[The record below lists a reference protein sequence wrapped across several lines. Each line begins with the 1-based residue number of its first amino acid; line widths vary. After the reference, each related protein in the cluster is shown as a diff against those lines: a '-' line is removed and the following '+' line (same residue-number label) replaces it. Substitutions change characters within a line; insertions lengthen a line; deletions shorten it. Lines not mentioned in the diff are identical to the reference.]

1 MKQFFLLLL
10 AAALLCGCGAE
21 QTVET
26 VADEWVVPVMA
37 VPKEIS
43 LTLPGE
49 ASVCAVESD
58 SGRLYIGDGYEVA
71 VQTLSGGDMDA
82 TLRTLTGFS
91 QKELTVMQTGSGSI
105 KRYEFVWACA
115 GEGGQ
120 KLGHGVLLDDGDYHY
135 CLSILRDAEPKEIS
149 QVIWSEVIQSF
160 EVI

>member
-1 MKQFFLLLL
+1 MKRCLLLL
-10 AAALLCGCGAE
+10 FFAGMLCGCGAA
-21 QTVET
+21 QTAET

-37 VPKEIS
+37 VPKEII

-49 ASVCAVESD
+49 ASVCAVESG

-71 VQTLSGGDMDA
+71 VQTLSSGDMDA
-82 TLRTLTGFS
+82 TLRSVTGFP
-91 QKELTVMQTGSGSI
+91 QKDLTVMQTDGGPV

-135 CLSILRDAEPKEIS
+135 CLSILRDAEQKEMS
-149 QVIWSEVIQSF
+149 QVIWSEVISSF
-160 EVI
+160 EVV

>member
-1 MKQFFLLLL
+1 MKRCILVILL
-10 AAALLCGCGAE
+10 AGMFCGCSAE

-71 VQTLSGGDMDA
+71 VQTLSSGDMDA
-82 TLRTLTGFS
+82 TLRSVTGFP
-91 QKELTVMQTGSGSI
+91 QKDLTVMQTDGGPV

-135 CLSILRDAEPKEIS
+135 CLSILRDAEQKEMS
-149 QVIWSEVIQSF
+149 QVIWSEVISSF
-160 EVI
+160 EVV